1 MSIINGTIIVDDKPI
16 GDLKVT
22 ELRRQLEIR
31 NLSKSG
37 VKKELYER
45 LKNYILNEENV
56 QNVCFKLINKKIF
69 NLD

>member
-56 QNVCFKLINKKIF
+56 HEQNVCFI
-69 NLD
+69 